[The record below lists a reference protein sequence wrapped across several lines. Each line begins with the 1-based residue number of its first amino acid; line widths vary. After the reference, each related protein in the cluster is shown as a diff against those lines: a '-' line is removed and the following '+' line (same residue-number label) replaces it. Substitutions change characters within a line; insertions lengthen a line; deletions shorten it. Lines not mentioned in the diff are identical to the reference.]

1 MNGMIDLLLASAL
14 ACADSKEL
22 VQNIMESGQST
33 IDKHELIEVIKT
45 NTEVGCYEGSEHDTR
60 ARNSRSE
67 MESWIGSFY
76 RISSKT

>member
-45 NTEVGCYEGSEHDTR
+45 NTEVGCYEGAEHDT
-60 ARNSRSE
+60 
-67 MESWIGSFY
+67 
-76 RISSKT
+76 